1 MAELRIALNNIAPEG
16 KTFVVDDPA
25 VWSGPMKECGM
36 DCRIVS
42 PLVGTITLFP
52 QADGCL
58 VRGSLRGEVVV
69 PCNRCAEDAH
79 LNIDSKFDSFEPFPN
94 ADGEE
99 PEPKD
104 DEKKTFDNEADEL
117 IVALVDGA
125 PVINLE
131 GLLWEEFVLALPVH
145 PLCKPDCKGLCPDCG
160 KNLNEGS
167 CSCRR
172 DEGDPRLA
180 ALRGLKVKK
189 N

>member
-1 MAELRIALNNIAPEG
+1 MAALRIALNTIAPEG

-25 VWSGPMKECGM
+25 VWSVPMAECGM
-36 DCRIVS
+36 DCRIVR
-42 PLVGTITLFP
+42 PLVGTVTLLP

-58 VRGSLRGEVVV
+58 VRGTLQGEVTV
-69 PCNRCAEDAH
+69 PCNRCAEDA
-79 LNIDSKFDSFEPFPN
+79 LVVIDSSFDSFEPFPG
-94 ADGEE
+94 AEGEPDGDG
-99 PEPKD
+99 KD
-104 DEKKTFDNEADEL
+104 KSFDSEADEL
-117 IVALVDGA
+117 IVSLVDGA
-125 PVINLE
+125 PEINLA
-131 GLLWEEFVLALPVH
+131 GLLWEEFVLALPVR

-167 CSCRR
+167 CSCVR